1 VISQTKASVVTVGVG
16 TTLNDLVINLPL
28 PLTFNVSGRVLRND
42 HERGM
47 IRLTRDSQPF
57 LEAGYASDGSFEF
70 AKLPRG
76 SYVLDVDRKARMTV
90 NVDDHDIAGL
100 EIAVPGTPD
109 VTGVIIVEDGAP
121 IPNLMLQFSGSLGV
135 TGIAPLAEGAFA
147 VRLRPGSY
155 RLAVTGLPAGY
166 EVKSIKEGA
175 IDLLKEPLVVA
186 PSVPTSDPA
195 PPRVTVA
202 LGIDSRSR
210 WVQITGRLKT
220 TDIPAA
226 ARTKIGLAGKP
237 FLEMVVSSVQED
249 GSFVF
254 PLVLP
259 GEYTLSLVPDSG
271 FYRKVPV
278 GADGLSDFVLEFNAS
293 DLHVR

>member
-1 VISQTKASVVTVGVG
+1 
-16 TTLNDLVINLPL
+16 
-28 PLTFNVSGRVLRND
+28 
-42 HERGM
+42 
-47 IRLTRDSQPF
+47 
-57 LEAGYASDGSFEF
+57 
-70 AKLPRG
+70 
-76 SYVLDVDRKARMTV
+76 
-90 NVDDHDIAGL
+90 
-100 EIAVPGTPD
+100 
-109 VTGVIIVEDGAP
+109 
-121 IPNLMLQFSGSLGV
+121 
-135 TGIAPLAEGAFA
+135 
-147 VRLRPGSY
+147 
-155 RLAVTGLPAGY
+155 LAVTGLPAGY